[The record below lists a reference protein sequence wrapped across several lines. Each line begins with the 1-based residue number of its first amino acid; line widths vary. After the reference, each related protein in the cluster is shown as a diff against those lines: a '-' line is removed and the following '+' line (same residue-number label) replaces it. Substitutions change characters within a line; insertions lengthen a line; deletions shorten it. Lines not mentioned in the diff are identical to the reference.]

1 MQMDS
6 KLSKLHPLFIV
17 PCRRNSISWNFSLY
31 VLIIPLITGEWED
44 GQSHLKSTRQS
55 LEALEHSKQLLSEEL
70 AHKQKALTQSQAES
84 NRLREN
90 MEKVRGTLEDQQEEN
105 TELISKITAQSAEIS
120 SIKNTNADLQ
130 SKLAMAELLVQ
141 QVRLAL

>member
-1 MQMDS
+1 
-6 KLSKLHPLFIV
+6 
-17 PCRRNSISWNFSLY
+17 
-31 VLIIPLITGEWED
+31 
-44 GQSHLKSTRQS
+44 
-55 LEALEHSKQLLSEEL
+55 
-70 AHKQKALTQSQAES
+70 
-84 NRLREN
+84 